1 MKRRNALGGIVLVM
15 ATGMALPGSGCF
27 LFGDEEQ
34 EAWEI
39 CASSIDGDAH
49 CVAGS
54 DGPNDAWKKVV
65 ANGGTEPIQMWVA
78 RTDRAE
84 FDEWVSYPGTVDAY
98 LDYTREIL
106 DYVRVTQGNAES
118 YRATL
123 AGRLGQDLMD
133 ARRAQEKI
141 IADKVLDPKTR
152 VESPLFDRDV
162 HSRCSTRCKCKT
174 DRHDD
179 QRDEI
184 VGADSAIRDD
194 VTRRHISAYRFH
206 ENPWRGHSGHQ
217 LGSIAIHL
225 HDARLYAGASGS
237 Q

>member
-27 LFGDEEQ
+27 LFGSEEQ

-49 CVAGS
+49 CVAAS
-54 DGPNDAWKKVV
+54 NGPNDAWKKVA

-152 VESPLFDRDV
+152 VESPLFDKVNEELSPLKVELVADKQSMGEV
-162 HSRCSTRCKCKT
+162 VAIFDKAKL
-174 DRHDD
+174 D
-179 QRDEI
+179 
-184 VGADSAIRDD
+184 GA
-194 VTRRHISAYRFH
+194 
-206 ENPWRGHSGHQ
+206 PLLQ
-217 LGSIAIHL
+217 
-225 HDARLYAGASGS
+225 ARPPSH
-237 Q
+237 